1 MIGGVPATGDAA
13 QGERRSILHVVQK
26 FSSGVGSAIAQYTQ
40 SVPELD
46 HHLLS
51 GTAVDAEG
59 DLADQARFTS
69 VHRMEGSVR
78 AKVRRIREVVRQ
90 LRPDVVHAHS
100 SHGGAYARL
109 AVPRADTY
117 LVYTPHCYAFER
129 LDVGLPVRAA
139 FWAAEA
145 LLAVNTSA
153 FAACSSREWA
163 LSAWPT
169 HRAPRYLVPNIA
181 PPAAAAPR
189 PRRAGPAVV
198 AGGGRIGP
206 QKDPL
211 FFLAAVNRLREVR
224 PGLRAVWLGDG
235 DPALRERLRAGG
247 VEVTGWLPR
256 EATFARLGA
265 ADLYLHS
272 ARWEGFPLM
281 VAEAVALGLPTLV
294 RRLPSFAGVPDTL
307 TVAGQDDLSRADVL
321 RVLACVDGGAAE
333 TNLAG
338 WRAQLAHHTLADQR
352 RALADVY
359 GRRSTHRA
367 VLSGTA

>member
-1 MIGGVPATGDAA
+1 VPATGDAA

-78 AKVRRIREVVRQ
+78 AKVRQIREVVRQ

-100 SHGGAYARL
+100 SHGGAYVRL

-129 LDVGLPVRAA
+129 LDVGLPTRAA
-139 FWAAEA
+139 LWAAEA

-163 LSAWPT
+163 LSAWRT

-189 PRRAGPAVV
+189 PRRARAAPAPQWSPVAAGSVRRKTRCSSWPPSTGFGRCVRGCARYGSATATRRCASGCGPA
-198 AGGGRIGP
+198 A
-206 QKDPL
+206 
-211 FFLAAVNRLREVR
+211 
-224 PGLRAVWLGDG
+224 
-235 DPALRERLRAGG
+235 
-247 VEVTGWLPR
+247 
-256 EATFARLGA
+256 
-265 ADLYLHS
+265 
-272 ARWEGFPLM
+272 
-281 VAEAVALGLPTLV
+281 
-294 RRLPSFAGVPDTL
+294 
-307 TVAGQDDLSRADVL
+307 SR
-321 RVLACVDGGAAE
+321 
-333 TNLAG
+333 
-338 WRAQLAHHTLADQR
+338 
-352 RALADVY
+352 
-359 GRRSTHRA
+359 
-367 VLSGTA
+367 